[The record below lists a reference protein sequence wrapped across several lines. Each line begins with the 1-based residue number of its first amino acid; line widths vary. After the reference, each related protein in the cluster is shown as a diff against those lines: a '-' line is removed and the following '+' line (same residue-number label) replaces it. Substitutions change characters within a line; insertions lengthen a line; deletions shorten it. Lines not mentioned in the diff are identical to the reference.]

1 MIPSGK
7 LTQLLKITIE
17 IVNFPMK
24 NVKNCDVA
32 VRYVYVY
39 QRVKKELSFHGKF
52 TGTLFSMVDT

>member
-1 MIPSGK
+1 
-7 LTQLLKITIE
+7 
-17 IVNFPMK
+17 MK